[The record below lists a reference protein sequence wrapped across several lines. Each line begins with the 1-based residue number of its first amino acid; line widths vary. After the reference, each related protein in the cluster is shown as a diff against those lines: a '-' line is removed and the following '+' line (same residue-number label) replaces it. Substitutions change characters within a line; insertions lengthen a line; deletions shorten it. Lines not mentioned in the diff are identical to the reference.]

1 LGKGDNTV
9 KRFFWSLMLRQN
21 KLECLS
27 LAFISDQESAV
38 PQESSTSNKNWTIM
52 KLTPTDNHSSLICPI
67 SKWQV
72 KFFTG
77 FYKRTSSLRYRM
89 TNMLAY
95 FAPVCGTE
103 KCFATLTS
111 SAKAMKL
118 FVYKTD

>member
-1 LGKGDNTV
+1 
-9 KRFFWSLMLRQN
+9 MLRQN